1 MFPEYVKSAMDER
14 ERSIRDLLRD
24 RRLAAP
30 HPVEVRWRLGRPAGQ
45 RRPNGQRGL

>member
-14 ERSIRDLLRD
+14 ERSIQDLLRD
-24 RRLAAP
+24 RRLARA
-30 HPVEVRWRLGRPAGQ
+30 HSVEVRWRLSRPAGH